1 MKVGQYK
8 GRRIAVLT
16 RDEHCPPHVHLDG
29 GDWSARFEFSFWHN
43 GVSPLDVIPD
53 TARVPSQVKSDV
65 IAIIKG
71 RLPVARESWMEAIK
85 NTCLENQAWDDA
97 KQYVVKPNLAGRTLV
112 NIQAGTYDP
121 AQRLTVLH
129 LADRTQVGIK
139 L

>member
-43 GVSPLDVIPD
+43 GVSLLDVIPD

-85 NTCLENQAWDDA
+85 KHVPGKSGVGRRKTVCCEAKSGGKDA
-97 KQYVVKPNLAGRTLV
+97 G
-112 NIQAGTYDP
+112 
-121 AQRLTVLH
+121 
-129 LADRTQVGIK
+129 
-139 L
+139 

>member
-8 GRRIAVLT
+8 GRRIAVFT

-43 GVSPLDVIPD
+43 GVSLLDVIPD
-53 TARVPSQVKSDV
+53 TAWVSSQVRNDV
-65 IAIIKG
+65 IAIVKE
-71 RLPVARESWMEAIK
+71 RLFVARESWMEATK
-85 NTCLENQAWDDA
+85 NTCLENQAWDEA

-121 AQRLTVLH
+121 AERLTVLH
-129 LADRTQVGIK
+129 LADHTQVGIK